1 MAITNRTGVAAALLP
16 IILNP
21 TRTNALQASFSYLPI
36 ATAAVGVPAG
46 LQARIHNYD
55 VAVIGLGAFG
65 SSALYHIARSG
76 LKVIGIERHRPVG
89 HALGSSHGASRIIRL
104 AYFEGLQYGPL
115 LKRSLRLFLEL
126 QDELMEQPL
135 AHGKQAPTASPA
147 PLFQRTGM
155 LDVGSVF
162 ERALESARA
171 HGLQHE
177 ILTGPELTRRFPA
190 YRVPEHWR
198 ALYQPDGGV
207 LAPERIV
214 QAHVTLAQRLGA
226 EVVVGETVTSWHTE
240 GDSNDSPVTLTTV
253 PTSDV
258 VAGEAGSGGGGR
270 TITAGAV
277 VMAPG
282 PWIGQLVPELR
293 DLCVPERQVVGW
305 FDIEASARRDFTPE
319 RFPVFVLE
327 ESPGGTAYYG
337 FPEHGELPGFKIGL
351 YHHLRQDIRDP
362 AALDAV
368 QRTADAADEAALRA
382 GVASYFPAAARGR
395 LLSSSACFFTN
406 TPDGHFLVDRH
417 PLHPQVILCSACSG
431 HGFKMSS
438 GIGQLIAR

>member
-1 MAITNRTGVAAALLP
+1 
-16 IILNP
+16 
-21 TRTNALQASFSYLPI
+21 
-36 ATAAVGVPAG
+36 
-46 LQARIHNYD
+46 
-55 VAVIGLGAFG
+55 
-65 SSALYHIARSG
+65 
-76 LKVIGIERHRPVG
+76 
-89 HALGSSHGASRIIRL
+89 
-104 AYFEGLQYGPL
+104 
-115 LKRSLRLFLEL
+115 
-126 QDELMEQPL
+126 
-135 AHGKQAPTASPA
+135 
-147 PLFQRTGM
+147 
-155 LDVGSVF
+155 
-162 ERALESARA
+162 
-171 HGLQHE
+171 
-177 ILTGPELTRRFPA
+177 
-190 YRVPEHWR
+190 
-198 ALYQPDGGV
+198 
-207 LAPERIV
+207 
-214 QAHVTLAQRLGA
+214 
-226 EVVVGETVTSWHTE
+226 
-240 GDSNDSPVTLTTV
+240 
-253 PTSDV
+253 
-258 VAGEAGSGGGGR
+258 
-270 TITAGAV
+270 
-277 VMAPG
+277 MAPG

-438 GIGQLIAR
+438 GIGQLIARMVAAGPSSSSPPPPAQPSPTTAVTAPDAVRKASGSPASTASTGNTATTATAGAGDGGSKVEGAGGDGSGWSELLPFRFDPEGRLGHKEALSRFE